1 MTPTKE
7 LEKSGFEALKESRGF
22 TNVMESPRIEKVTI
36 STGVGKIKSDKNKLK
51 VIQDRLT
58 KITGQKPA
66 EAAAKKSIATFKTR
80 EGDIAGYKITLHG
93 DRMYQFLDK
102 LINVAIPRTKDFR
115 GINRTV
121 VDEMGNLTMGIK
133 EHIIF
138 PETSD
143 EELRD
148 IFGLAV
154 TITTSATN
162 PDDARAFFEHI
173 GIPFKKEEQADNA

>member
-7 LEKSGFEALKESRGF
+7 LEKKGFEALKESRGF
-22 TNVMESPRIEKVTI
+22 TNVMQSPRIQKVTI

-58 KITGQKPA
+58 KISGQKPSV
-66 EAAAKKSIATFKTR
+66 AAAKKSIATFKTR

-93 DRMYQFLDK
+93 DRMYQFIDK
-102 LINVAIPRTKDFR
+102 LVNVAIPRTKDFR

-121 VDEMGNLTMGIK
+121 VDEMGNMTIGIK

-154 TITTSATN
+154 TITTSSDN
-162 PDDARAFFEHI
+162 RDDAFAFFEHI
-173 GIPFKKEEQADNA
+173 GIPFKKEEVANEA

>member
-7 LEKSGFEALKESRGF
+7 LEKKGFDALKESRGF
-22 TNVMESPRIEKVTI
+22 TNVMQSPKIQKVTI

-58 KITGQKPA
+58 KISGQKPSV
-66 EAAAKKSIATFKTR
+66 AAAKKSIATFKTR
-80 EGDIAGYKITLHG
+80 EGDIAGYKVTLHG
-93 DRMYQFLDK
+93 DRAYQFIDK
-102 LINVAIPRTKDFR
+102 LVNVAIPRTKDFR

-121 VDEMGNLTMGIK
+121 VDEMGNMTIGLK
-133 EHIIF
+133 EHTIF

-148 IFGLAV
+148 VFGLAI
-154 TITTSATN
+154 TITTSADN
-162 PDDARAFFEHI
+162 RDDAFAFFEHI
-173 GIPFKKEEQADNA
+173 GIPFKKEEVTTA